1 MLVIHRYAERWET
14 TLMKESTAQVRWL
27 DKLEFV
33 GTDST
38 KHSLVMSSQ
47 DEENATGLKPSNLLL
62 LALGGCT
69 AVDVVNIMR
78 KKRQA
83 MTGLEINVRAE
94 QDENPPWTFRRIHLE
109 YVVRGKG
116 LSEKGLAQAIQLSE
130 EKYCSVRDSLACEVT
145 SSYRI
150 VEEE

>member
-1 MLVIHRYAERWET
+1 VVDQRAENLGEDYV
-14 TLMKESTAQVRWL
+14 KESHAQIKWL

-47 DEENATGLKPSNLLL
+47 DEENATGLKPSELLL

-69 AVDVVNIMR
+69 AVDVVTIMR

-83 MTGLEINVRAE
+83 VTGLEINVRGE
-94 QDENPPWTFRRIHLE
+94 QDEDPPWTFRHIHLE

-130 EKYCSVRDSLACEVT
+130 EKYCSVKSTLACEVT

>member
-1 MLVIHRYAERWET
+1 
-14 TLMKESTAQVRWL
+14 MKESQVQVKWL

-38 KHSLVMSSQ
+38 RHSLVMSSQ
-47 DEENATGLKPSNLLL
+47 DEENATGLKPSELLL

-69 AVDVVNIMR
+69 AVDVVTIMR

-83 MTGLEINVRAE
+83 MTGLEINVRGE
-94 QDENPPWTFRRIHLE
+94 QDENPPWTFRHIHLE

-130 EKYCSVRDSLACEVT
+130 EKYCSVRNSLTCEVT

>member
-1 MLVIHRYAERWET
+1 
-14 TLMKESTAQVRWL
+14 MKESHAQIKWL

-47 DEENATGLKPSNLLL
+47 DEENATGLKPSDLFL

-69 AVDVVNIMR
+69 AVDVITIMR

-83 MTGLEINVRAE
+83 VTGLEINVRGE
-94 QDENPPWTFRRIHLE
+94 QDENPPWTFRHVHLE

-116 LSEKGLAQAIQLSE
+116 LSEKGLVQAIELSE
-130 EKYCSVRDSLACEVT
+130 EKYCSVKNSLACEVT

-150 VEEE
+150 VEEG

>member
-1 MLVIHRYAERWET
+1 
-14 TLMKESTAQVRWL
+14 MKESQVQIKWL

-47 DEENATGLKPSNLLL
+47 DEKNATGLKPSELLL
-62 LALGGCT
+62 LGLGGCT
-69 AVDVVNIMR
+69 AVDVIMIMR

-83 MTGLEINVRAE
+83 VTGLEINVRSE
-94 QDENPPWTFRRIHLE
+94 QDENPPWTFRHIHLE

-116 LSEKGLAQAIQLSE
+116 LSEKGLAQAIKLSE
-130 EKYCSVRDSLACEVT
+130 EKYCSVKNSLACEVT
-145 SSYRI
+145 SSYHI

>member
-1 MLVIHRYAERWET
+1 
-14 TLMKESTAQVRWL
+14 MKESHTQIRWL

-47 DEENATGLKPSNLLL
+47 DEENATGLKPSDLLL

-69 AVDVVNIMR
+69 SIDVVTIMR

-83 MTGLEINVRAE
+83 LTGLEINVRGE

-109 YVVRGKG
+109 YVVRGRG
-116 LSEKGLAQAIQLSE
+116 LSEKGLAQAIQLAE
-130 EKYCSVRDSLACEVT
+130 EKYCSVRSSLACEVT

>member
-1 MLVIHRYAERWET
+1 
-14 TLMKESTAQVRWL
+14 MKESQVQVKWL

-38 KHSLVMSSQ
+38 RHSLVMSSQ
-47 DEENATGLKPSNLLL
+47 DEENATGLKPSELLL
-62 LALGGCT
+62 LGLGGCT
-69 AVDVVNIMR
+69 AVDVITIMR

-83 MTGLEINVRAE
+83 VTGLQINVRGE
-94 QDENPPWTFRRIHLE
+94 QDENPPWTFRHIHLE

-130 EKYCSVRDSLACEVT
+130 EKYCSVRNSLACEVT

>member
-1 MLVIHRYAERWET
+1 
-14 TLMKESTAQVRWL
+14 MKESNAQVKWL

-47 DEENATGLKPSNLLL
+47 DEENATGLKPSDLLL
-62 LALGGCT
+62 LALAGCT
-69 AVDVVNIMR
+69 AVDVVTIMR

-83 MTGLEINVRAE
+83 MTGLEINVHGE
-94 QDENPPWTFRRIHLE
+94 QDENPPWTFRHIHLE

-116 LSEKGLAQAIQLSE
+116 LSEKGLAQAIQISE
-130 EKYCSVRDSLACEVT
+130 EKYCSVKNSLTCEVT

>member
-1 MLVIHRYAERWET
+1 V
-14 TLMKESTAQVRWL
+14 KESHAQIKWL

-47 DEENATGLKPSNLLL
+47 DGENGTGLKPSELLL

-69 AVDVVNIMR
+69 AVDVVTIMR

-83 MTGLEINVRAE
+83 VTGLEINVRGE
-94 QDENPPWTFRRIHLE
+94 QDENPPWTFRHIHLE

-116 LSEKGLAQAIQLSE
+116 LSEKGLAQAIELSE
-130 EKYCSVRDSLACEVT
+130 EKYCSVKNSLACEVT

-150 VEEE
+150 VEEG

>member
-1 MLVIHRYAERWET
+1 
-14 TLMKESTAQVRWL
+14 MKESTARVRWL

-33 GTDST
+33 GTDNT
-38 KHSLVMSSQ
+38 KHSVVMSSQ

>member
-1 MLVIHRYAERWET
+1 
-14 TLMKESTAQVRWL
+14 
-27 DKLEFV
+27 V

-47 DEENATGLKPSNLLL
+47 DEGNATGLKPSELLL
-62 LALGGCT
+62 LAVAGCT
-69 AVDVVNIMR
+69 AVDVVTIMR

-83 MTGLEINVRAE
+83 MTGLEINVRGE
-94 QDENPPWTFRRIHLE
+94 QDENPPWTFRHIHLE

-116 LSEKGLAQAIQLSE
+116 LSEKGLARAIQLSE
-130 EKYCSVRDSLACEVT
+130 EKYCSVKSSLTCEVT

>member
-1 MLVIHRYAERWET
+1 
-14 TLMKESTAQVRWL
+14 MKESHAQIKWL

-47 DEENATGLKPSNLLL
+47 DEENATGLKPSDLLPM
-62 LALGGCT
+62 ALGGCT
-69 AVDVVNIMR
+69 AVDVITIMR

-83 MTGLEINVRAE
+83 VTALEINVRWE
-94 QDENPPWTFRRIHLE
+94 QDEKPPWTFRHIHLE

-130 EKYCSVRDSLACEVT
+130 EKYCSVKNTLACEVT

>member
-1 MLVIHRYAERWET
+1 MLKGRKRH
-14 TLMKESTAQVRWL
+14 LMKESHAQIKWL

-47 DEENATGLKPSNLLL
+47 DEENATGLKPSDLLL

-69 AVDVVNIMR
+69 AVDVVTIMR

-83 MTGLEINVRAE
+83 VTGLDINVRGE
-94 QDENPPWTFRRIHLE
+94 QDENPPWTFRHIHLE

-116 LSEKGLAQAIQLSE
+116 LSEKGLAQAIELSE
-130 EKYCSVRDSLACEVT
+130 EKYCSVRSSLTCEVT

-150 VEEE
+150 VEEG

>member
-1 MLVIHRYAERWET
+1 
-14 TLMKESTAQVRWL
+14 MKESNAQVKWL

-47 DEENATGLKPSNLLL
+47 DEGNATGLKPSELLL
-62 LALGGCT
+62 LAVAGCT
-69 AVDVVNIMR
+69 AVDVVMIMR

-83 MTGLEINVRAE
+83 LTGLEINVRAE

-130 EKYCSVRDSLACEVT
+130 EKYCSVKNSLTCEVT

-150 VEEE
+150 VEEG

>member
-1 MLVIHRYAERWET
+1 
-14 TLMKESTAQVRWL
+14 MKESHAQIKWL

-47 DEENATGLKPSNLLL
+47 DEGNATGLKPSELLL

-69 AVDVVNIMR
+69 AVDVVTIMR

-83 MTGLEINVRAE
+83 VTGLEINVRGE
-94 QDENPPWTFRRIHLE
+94 QDEDPPWTFRHIHLE

-116 LSEKGLAQAIQLSE
+116 LSEKGLAQAIELSE
-130 EKYCSVRDSLACEVT
+130 EKYCSVKNSLACEVT

-150 VEEE
+150 VEEG

>member
-1 MLVIHRYAERWET
+1 
-14 TLMKESTAQVRWL
+14 MKESHVQIKWL

-47 DEENATGLKPSNLLL
+47 DEENATGLKPSELLL

-69 AVDVVNIMR
+69 AVDVVMIMR

-83 MTGLEINVRAE
+83 VTGLKINVRGE
-94 QDENPPWTFRRIHLE
+94 QDENPPWTFRHIHLE

-116 LSEKGLAQAIQLSE
+116 LSEKGLAQAIEISE
-130 EKYCSVRDSLACEVT
+130 EKYCSVKNSLTCEVT

>member
-1 MLVIHRYAERWET
+1 
-14 TLMKESTAQVRWL
+14 MKESHAQIKWL

-47 DEENATGLKPSNLLL
+47 DEENGTGLKPSELLL

-69 AVDVVNIMR
+69 AVDVVTIMR

-83 MTGLEINVRAE
+83 VTGLEINVRGE
-94 QDENPPWTFRRIHLE
+94 QDEDPPWTFRHIHLE

-116 LSEKGLAQAIQLSE
+116 LSEKGLAQAIELSE
-130 EKYCSVRDSLACEVT
+130 EKYCSVKNSLACEVT

-150 VEEE
+150 VEEG

>member
-1 MLVIHRYAERWET
+1 
-14 TLMKESTAQVRWL
+14 MKESHAQVKWL

-47 DEENATGLKPSNLLL
+47 DEENATGLKPSDLLL

-69 AVDVVNIMR
+69 AVDVITIMR

-83 MTGLEINVRAE
+83 VTGLEINVHGE
-94 QDENPPWTFRRIHLE
+94 QDENPPWTFRHIHLE

-130 EKYCSVRDSLACEVT
+130 EKYCSVKNTLACEVT

>member
-1 MLVIHRYAERWET
+1 
-14 TLMKESTAQVRWL
+14 MKESHAQVKWL
-27 DKLEFV
+27 DKLQFV

-47 DEENATGLKPSNLLL
+47 DEENATGLKPSELLL

-69 AVDVVNIMR
+69 AVDIVNIMR

-83 MTGLEINVRAE
+83 MTGLEINVRGE
-94 QDENPPWTFRRIHLE
+94 QDEDPPWTFRHIHLE

-130 EKYCSVRDSLACEVT
+130 EKYCSVRNSLACEVT

>member
-1 MLVIHRYAERWET
+1 MT
-14 TLMKESTAQVRWL
+14 ESHAQVKWL

-47 DEENATGLKPSNLLL
+47 DEENATGLKPSDLLL
-62 LALGGCT
+62 LSLAGCT
-69 AVDVVNIMR
+69 AIDVVAIMR

-83 MTGLEINVRAE
+83 VTGLEINVHGE
-94 QDENPPWTFRRIHLE
+94 QDENPPWTFRHIHME

-130 EKYCSVRDSLACEVT
+130 EKYCSVKNTLACEVT

>member
-1 MLVIHRYAERWET
+1 
-14 TLMKESTAQVRWL
+14 MKESHAQIKWL

-47 DEENATGLKPSNLLL
+47 DEENATGLKPSDLFL

-69 AVDVVNIMR
+69 AVDVVTIMR

-83 MTGLEINVRAE
+83 VTGLEINVRGE
-94 QDENPPWTFRRIHLE
+94 QDENPPWTFRHIHLE

-116 LSEKGLAQAIQLSE
+116 LSEKGLAQAIELSE
-130 EKYCSVRDSLACEVT
+130 EKYCSVKNSLACEVT

-150 VEEE
+150 VEEG

>member
-1 MLVIHRYAERWET
+1 
-14 TLMKESTAQVRWL
+14 MKESHAQVKWL

-47 DEENATGLKPSNLLL
+47 DEENATGLKPSDLLL
-62 LALGGCT
+62 LALAGCT
-69 AVDVVNIMR
+69 AVDVITIMR

-83 MTGLEINVRAE
+83 VTGLEINVQGE
-94 QDENPPWTFRRIHLE
+94 QDENPPWTFRHMHLE

-130 EKYCSVRDSLACEVT
+130 EKYCSVKNTLACEVT

>member
-1 MLVIHRYAERWET
+1 
-14 TLMKESTAQVRWL
+14 MKESHAQIKWL

-47 DEENATGLKPSNLLL
+47 DEENATGLKPSELLL

-69 AVDVVNIMR
+69 AVDVVTIMR

-83 MTGLEINVRAE
+83 VTGLEINVRGE
-94 QDENPPWTFRRIHLE
+94 QDENPPWTFRHIHLE

-116 LSEKGLAQAIQLSE
+116 LSEKGLAQAIELSE
-130 EKYCSVRDSLACEVT
+130 EKYCSVKNSLTCEVT

-150 VEEE
+150 VEEG

>member
-1 MLVIHRYAERWET
+1 
-14 TLMKESTAQVRWL
+14 MKKSHAQVKWL
-27 DKLEFV
+27 DRLEFV

-47 DEENATGLKPSNLLL
+47 DEENATGLKPSELLL
-62 LALGGCT
+62 LSLAGCT
-69 AVDVVNIMR
+69 AVDVAMIMR

-83 MTGLEINVRAE
+83 MTGLEINVSGE
-94 QDENPPWTFRRIHLE
+94 QDEDPPWTFRHIHLE

-130 EKYCSVRDSLACEVT
+130 EKYCSVKNSLACEVT

>member
-1 MLVIHRYAERWET
+1 
-14 TLMKESTAQVRWL
+14 MKESYAQIKWL

-47 DEENATGLKPSNLLL
+47 DEENATGLKPSDLLL
-62 LALGGCT
+62 LALAGCT
-69 AVDVVNIMR
+69 AIDVVTIMR

-83 MTGLEINVRAE
+83 VTGLEINVRGE
-94 QDENPPWTFRRIHLE
+94 QDENPPWTFRHIHLE

-130 EKYCSVRDSLACEVT
+130 EKYCSVKNSLACEVT

-150 VEEE
+150 VEGE

>member
-1 MLVIHRYAERWET
+1 MR
-14 TLMKESTAQVRWL
+14 ESHVQVKWL

-47 DEENATGLKPSNLLL
+47 DEENATGLKPSELLL

-69 AVDVVNIMR
+69 AVDVVTIMR

-83 MTGLEINVRAE
+83 VTGLEINVRGE
-94 QDENPPWTFRRIHLE
+94 QDENPPWTFRHIHLE

-116 LSEKGLAQAIQLSE
+116 LSEKGLAQAIELSE
-130 EKYCSVRDSLACEVT
+130 GKYCSVKNSLTCEVT

>member
-1 MLVIHRYAERWET
+1 
-14 TLMKESTAQVRWL
+14 MKESYAQVKWL

-38 KHSLVMSSQ
+38 RHSLVMSSQ
-47 DEENATGLKPSNLLL
+47 DEENATGLKPSELLL
-62 LALGGCT
+62 LALAGCT
-69 AVDVVNIMR
+69 AVDVVTIMR

-83 MTGLEINVRAE
+83 MTGLEINVRGE

-116 LSEKGLAQAIQLSE
+116 LSEKGLAHAIQLSE
-130 EKYCSVRDSLACEVT
+130 EKYCSVKNSLACEVT

>member
-1 MLVIHRYAERWET
+1 
-14 TLMKESTAQVRWL
+14 MKESHVQIKWL

-47 DEENATGLKPSNLLL
+47 DEENATGLKPSELLL

-69 AVDVVNIMR
+69 AVDVVTIMR

-83 MTGLEINVRAE
+83 VTGLEINVRGE
-94 QDENPPWTFRRIHLE
+94 QDENPPWTFRHIHLE

-116 LSEKGLAQAIQLSE
+116 LSEKGLAQAIEISE
-130 EKYCSVRDSLACEVT
+130 EKYCSVKNSLTCEVT

>member
-1 MLVIHRYAERWET
+1 
-14 TLMKESTAQVRWL
+14 MKESHAQVKWL

-47 DEENATGLKPSNLLL
+47 DEENATGLKPSDLLL

-69 AVDVVNIMR
+69 AVDVVTIMR

-83 MTGLEINVRAE
+83 VTGLEINVHGE
-94 QDENPPWTFRRIHLE
+94 QDENPPWTFRHIHLE

-130 EKYCSVRDSLACEVT
+130 EKYCSVKNTLACEVT

>member
-1 MLVIHRYAERWET
+1 
-14 TLMKESTAQVRWL
+14 MKESHAQIKWL

-47 DEENATGLKPSNLLL
+47 DEENATGLKPSELLL

-69 AVDVVNIMR
+69 AVDVVTIMR

-83 MTGLEINVRAE
+83 VTGLEINVRGE
-94 QDENPPWTFRRIHLE
+94 QDENPPWTFRHIHLE

-116 LSEKGLAQAIQLSE
+116 LSEKGLAQAIELSE
-130 EKYCSVRDSLACEVT
+130 EKYCSVRSSLTCEVT

-150 VEEE
+150 VEEG

>member
-1 MLVIHRYAERWET
+1 
-14 TLMKESTAQVRWL
+14 MKESQVQVKWV

-47 DEENATGLKPSNLLL
+47 DEENGTGLKPSELLL

-69 AVDVVNIMR
+69 AVDVVTIMR

-83 MTGLEINVRAE
+83 VTGLEINVSGE
-94 QDENPPWTFRRIHLE
+94 QDEDPPWTFRHIHLE

-130 EKYCSVRDSLACEVT
+130 EKYCSVRNSLTCEVT

-150 VEEE
+150 VEEG